1 MSALSTPQIERN
13 QPSPSSPPSP
23 PSPHQSR
30 APGLRIESPPDT
42 TIESSFQFFRVHFA
56 TLRDHIDS
64 LETFQPNSTSLS
76 ANGRTLQ
83 QYRLRL
89 VVREEGFNVRVL
101 HLISRDAPWQDMGY
115 SQPRLEDTLRFADW
129 LDAAYGRAGAWDTLQ
144 EARDLYRTAR
154 RFGKV
159 KWLGGHIDR
168 TLYEK
173 RNVKFNS
180 ESTQN
185 LVNTLLV
192 AQDTRAIRLYHD
204 LAIVLSG
211 RFSRLT
217 EMEKNFL
224 CDMLSDKSIR
234 FLVALH
240 SQRQETMTTI
250 QRLTKELQDAIFDKA
265 GRTQAWSEYCKD
277 RCVQELYE
285 LHFGPR
291 FVQNSRE
298 LSGGPIYI
306 FDLIKAVERL
316 KRERWIESEDVR
328 IIYLR
333 RKLHNLLL
341 YNQQHGL
348 FLDDDDDMYPF
359 LTSLQ
364 VDCADIE
371 GIVGDEPDGSS
382 YAMAREVQDSVV

>member
-13 QPSPSSPPSP
+13 QPFPSSLLSP
-23 PSPHQSR
+23 RQSR

-42 TIESSFQFFRVHFA
+42 TIESPFQFFRVHFA

-64 LETFQPNSTSLS
+64 LETFQPNHTNLS
-76 ANGRTLQ
+76 AGSRTLHP
-83 QYRLRL
+83 YRLRL
-89 VVREEGFNVRVL
+89 IVREEGFNVRVL
-101 HLISRDAPWQDMGY
+101 HLISRNAPWQDMGY

-129 LDAAYGRAGAWDTLQ
+129 LDAAYGRSGTWDTLQ

-173 RNVKFNS
+173 RNVNFNS

-211 RFSRLT
+211 RLGKLT
-217 EMEKNFL
+217 EMGKNFL

-234 FLVALH
+234 FLVSLH
-240 SQRQETMTTI
+240 NQRQDTMTQI
-250 QRLTKELQDAIFDKA
+250 QRLTKELQEAIFDKA
-265 GRTQAWSEYCKD
+265 GRTQAWSEYCKYL
-277 RCVQELYE
+277 CVQELYE

-291 FVQNSRE
+291 FVENSRE
-298 LSGGPIYI
+298 LSGDPTYI
-306 FDLIKAVERL
+306 FDLIKAVEGL
-316 KRERWIESEDVR
+316 KRERWIESEDVC
-328 IIYLR
+328 INYLR
-333 RKLHNLLL
+333 RRLHNILL

-348 FLDDDDDMYPF
+348 LLDDNDIYPF

-371 GIVGDEPDGSS
+371 GIVGDESDSNSS
-382 YAMAREVQDSVV
+382 YSTAREVRDSAV